1 MLEDIYSEVEEKMK
15 STLKVVTQDLSY
27 IRTGKAS
34 ITVLD
39 PVTVSYYGQE
49 TPLNQVATLSAPQ
62 PDLLVIAPWDTSL
75 IPEIEKAILKSNLGL
90 NPFNDG
96 RAIKI
101 PVPPL
106 SEERRKELVRVVAKI
121 AEEGKT
127 SIRNCRRSGNEN
139 VKQLEK
145 DKEISQDDE
154 HRAYQKIQELTD
166 SYIEKIE
173 ELSEKKQKELL
184 QI

>member
-1 MLEDIYSEVEEKMK
+1 MLEEIYSQVEEKMK
-15 STLKVVTQDLSY
+15 STIKVAIHDLSY

-34 ITVLD
+34 ITILD
-39 PVTVSYYGQE
+39 PITVSYYGEE

-62 PDLLVIAPWDTSL
+62 PDLLLVAPWDTSL

-101 PVPPL
+101 PIPPL
-106 SEERRKELVRVVAKI
+106 SEERRKELVRVVSKI
-121 AEEGKT
+121 SEEGKT
-127 SIRNCRRSGNEN
+127 SIRNCRRFGNEN

-173 ELSEKKQKELL
+173 ELSEKKRTELL

>member
-1 MLEDIYSEVEEKMK
+1 MLEEIYSQVEEKMK
-15 STLKVVTQDLSY
+15 NTLKVVTQELSY

-34 ITVLD
+34 ITILD
-39 PVTVSYYGQE
+39 PVRVDYYGEE

-62 PDLLVIAPWDTSL
+62 PDLLVVAPWDTSL

-96 RAIKI
+96 KAIKI
-101 PVPPL
+101 PIPPL
-106 SEERRKELVRVVAKI
+106 SEERRQELARVVAKTS
-121 AEEGKT
+121 EDGKT
-127 SIRNCRRSGNEN
+127 SIRNCRRLGNEK

-173 ELSEKKQKELL
+173 ELSEKKRKELL

>member
-1 MLEDIYSEVEEKMK
+1 MLEEIYSQVEEKMK
-15 STLKVVTQDLSY
+15 STIKVVTQDLSY

-34 ITVLD
+34 ITILD
-39 PVTVSYYGQE
+39 PITVSYYGEE

-62 PDLLVIAPWDTSL
+62 PDLLLVAPWDTSL

-101 PVPPL
+101 PIPPL
-106 SEERRKELVRVVAKI
+106 SEERRKELVRVVSKI
-121 AEEGKT
+121 SEEGKT
-127 SIRNCRRSGNEN
+127 SIRNCRRFGNEK

-154 HRAYQKIQELTD
+154 HKTYQKIQELTD

-173 ELSEKKQKELL
+173 ELSEKKRTELL

>member
-1 MLEDIYSEVEEKMK
+1 MLEEIYSQVEEKMK
-15 STLKVVTQDLSY
+15 NTIKVVTQELSY

-34 ITVLD
+34 ITILD
-39 PVTVSYYGQE
+39 PIKVSYYGEE

-62 PDLLVIAPWDTSL
+62 PDLLVVAPWDTSL

-96 RAIKI
+96 KAIKI
-101 PVPPL
+101 PIPPL
-106 SEERRKELVRVVAKI
+106 SEERRKELVRVVAKTS
-121 AEEGKT
+121 EDGKT
-127 SIRNCRRSGNEN
+127 SIRNCRRFGNDK

-145 DKEISQDDE
+145 NKEISQDEE
-154 HRAYQKIQELTD
+154 HTAYQKIQELTD

-184 QI
+184 QL